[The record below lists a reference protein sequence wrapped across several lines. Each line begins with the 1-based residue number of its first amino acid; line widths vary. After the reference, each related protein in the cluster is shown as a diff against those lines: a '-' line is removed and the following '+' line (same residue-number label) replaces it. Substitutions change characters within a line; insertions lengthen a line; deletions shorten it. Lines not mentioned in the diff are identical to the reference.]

1 MAASA
6 SVAKKS
12 SVSPVTGQ
20 LPSVSEMF
28 NNSWLRLK
36 ETGMRL
42 VGLYVLLTVVAI
54 AIVLIGLL
62 VGGAATVGSVG
73 GFSALENA
81 LQNPATW
88 IPFGIVFILT
98 ILIAMFVS
106 NAFTAA
112 IIWEVDQPAA
122 KTPFGQ
128 LIKRG
133 FGLIVPMFVVS
144 LITQFLVLG
153 GTLLFVIPGIIMAV
167 LLSFGMYEVILGE
180 ARGMTALKNSVSIVS
195 QNFWG
200 ILGRWAA
207 LVGVQI
213 VVMAVFGAL
222 SEIDGG
228 VGELFNLVSSVI
240 SMFFSLYS
248 LVYGVLLYRAARANT
263 NLTEGKMTWM
273 WPVAIL
279 GWVVGGLL
287 ITTIAAAAGS
297 FYNDLRSNPEEFE
310 RMMNDYSS
318 EYGSEDGTYL
328 YDGETNSTMDSG
340 DSEYDALF
348 NQMMGDGELTEEELN
363 QLYQEA
369 VLLDEGQAAQ

>member
-12 SVSPVTGQ
+12 STSSMSKE
-20 LPSVSEMF
+20 LPSLSEMF

-42 VGLYVLLTVVAI
+42 VGLYVLLSVVAI
-54 AIVLIGLL
+54 AIVVIGML
-62 VGGAATVGSVG
+62 VGGGAALGTAG
-73 GFSALENA
+73 GFAGLETA

-88 IPFGIVFILT
+88 LSFGVIFTVT
-98 ILIAMFVS
+98 ILLAMLVA

-112 IIWEVDQPAA
+112 IILEVDQPAA

-133 FGLIVPMFVVS
+133 FSLIVPLFVVS
-144 LITQFLVLG
+144 LITQFLALG
-153 GTLLFVIPGIIMAV
+153 GLFLFVVPGIIISV
-167 LLSFGMYEVILGE
+167 LLSFAMYEVILGD
-180 ARGMTALKNSVSIVS
+180 ARGVTALKNSVSIVS

-213 VVMAVFGAL
+213 VVMMVFGAL
-222 SEIDGG
+222 SEIEGG

-273 WPVAIL
+273 WPVAII

-287 ITTIAAAAGS
+287 LMVVARAATGLIDQAR
-297 FYNDLRSNPEEFE
+297 NNPEEFE
-310 RMMNDYSS
+310 QMMQ

-340 DSEYDALF
+340 NAEYDALF
-348 NQMMGDGELTEEELN
+348 NQMMEDGELTEEELN
-363 QLYQEA
+363 QLYEEA
-369 VLLDEGQAAQ
+369 VMLDEGQAAQ